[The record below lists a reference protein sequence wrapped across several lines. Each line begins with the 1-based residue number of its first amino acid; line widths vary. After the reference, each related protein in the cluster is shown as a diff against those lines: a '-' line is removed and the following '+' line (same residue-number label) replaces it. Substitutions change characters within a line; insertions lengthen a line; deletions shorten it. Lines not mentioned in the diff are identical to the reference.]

1 MKRFIIKIGLMFS
14 YILYKNSCMVLR
26 KDKGSYKIIREWI
39 KKKNLKELG
48 SKKLVDN

>member
-26 KDKGSYKIIREWI
+26 KDKGSYKIISEWI
-39 KKKNLKELG
+39 KKKKFKG
-48 SKKLVDN
+48 TWFQKIGR